1 MTIPTPP
8 LAYSVRA
15 NVFESEMTWRLGAD
29 ALEVETGEGAAPL
42 RLPYRDFIEIRLSFA
57 PSRVDF
63 ARYRCDLRVFG
74 QASTAILS
82 THYAGIGDFED
93 RAATYAPFVR
103 GLVAQV
109 AAANPKCR
117 FRAGKHAVTYVA
129 EHVFLLAMI
138 MLLVFVLGLVGG
150 AGLSGLVMVKLAILL
165 FYVPVMIVYT
175 RKNWPRQFKPDDIPK
190 DVLPPIPA
198 PSGDG

>member
-1 MTIPTPP
+1 MTASTPP

-15 NVFESEMTWRLGAD
+15 NVFEPEMTWRLGPD
-29 ALEVETGEGAAPL
+29 ALEVETGAGAAPL

-57 PSRVDF
+57 PSRADS

-82 THYAGIGDFED
+82 THYAGIADFED
-93 RAATYAPFVR
+93 RGASYAPFVR

-117 FRAGKHAVTYVA
+117 FRAGKSFIVYWA
-129 EHVFLLAMI
+129 EHLFLLAMVA
-138 MLLVFVLGLVGG
+138 LLVAVLIAIGSSHWSEVTWN
-150 AGLSGLVMVKLAILL
+150 KFWITLAAIPLL
-165 FYVPVMIVYT
+165 IAYS
-175 RKNWPRQFKPDDIPK
+175 RANWPRRFDPRNIPD
-190 DVLPPIPA
+190 DVLPPA
-198 PSGDG
+198 S